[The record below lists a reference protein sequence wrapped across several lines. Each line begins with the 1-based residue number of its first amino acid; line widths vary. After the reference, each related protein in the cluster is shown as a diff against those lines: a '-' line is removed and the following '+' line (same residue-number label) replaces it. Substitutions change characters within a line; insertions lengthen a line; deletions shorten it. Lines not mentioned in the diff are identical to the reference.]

1 MNLYQYHHCP
11 YCIRVDMV
19 ANYKNVEHQKVYLL
33 NDDEK
38 SCFDLV
44 DAKVVPIM
52 QFDDGSVMKESLD
65 IVTKLDE
72 LGDRNKVITAKDQW
86 DNYEQIFAYIK
97 PSMRILTYPRTIL
110 IGLPEFETQSAR
122 DYFEGKKEKM
132 IGMSFEQA
140 TMESAQH
147 IEVVN
152 PILEQL
158 PTLPINSDLCLDDV
172 LLFPILR
179 NLSMVK
185 GINFNQQTLQYMQ
198 HIATLTSSELYFS
211 RAL

>member
-1 MNLYQYHHCP
+1 
-11 YCIRVDMV
+11 MV

-44 DAKVVPIM
+44 NAKVVPIM
-52 QFDDGSVMKESLD
+52 QFDDGTVMKESLD

-72 LGDRNKVITAKDQW
+72 LGDKNKVITAKDQW
-86 DNYEQIFAYIK
+86 DSYEQIFAKIK
-97 PSMRILTYPRTIL
+97 PAMRALTYPRTIL

-122 DYFEGKKEKM
+122 DYFENKKEKM

-158 PTLPINSDLCLDDV
+158 PVLPINSDLCLDDV

-185 GINFNQQTLQYMQ
+185 GMKFNQQTLSYMQ
-198 HIATLTSSELYFS
+198 HIAKLTSSELYFS
-211 RAL
+211 KAL